1 MIHKMCNSNHRNLWI
16 LLILDFFTKYW
27 AVATLTHSVSLTSFL
42 SFELVYNRGISWS
55 LFAYQDQYF
64 FNGLTIFIG
73 CFLYGFSWYAHKR
86 KQEGFCTLGEKL
98 AIVGGTGNFIDRLY
112 YGGVVDFIHLSYGGW
127 SFPIFNI
134 ADVCIIVGVLIMVWQ
149 TYFAK

>member
-1 MIHKMCNSNHRNLWI
+1 MCSSLHRDIWT

-27 AVATLTHSVSLTSFL
+27 AVSSLDRSVYMAPFL

-55 LFAYQDQYF
+55 LFASDEAFF

-73 CFLYGFSWYAHKR
+73 CFLFGLSWYATKR
-86 KQEGFCTLGEKL
+86 REEGYCTLGETL

-134 ADVCIIVGVLIMVWQ
+134 ADICIVVGVGIMVWQ
-149 TYFAK
+149 TYFSE